1 MYKNVSGTIST
12 KKLTAELTQSLME
25 KHIRDIGT
33 SITNETGR
41 RGNSR
46 TKVRTYPVFKL
57 EYTESTVRLYCPGT
71 YNLRIETR
79 YENLEVENRMCPF
92 CDRTE
97 DEKHVVLKCNA
108 CNDIIQC
115 CENEIINF

>member
-25 KHIRDIGT
+25 KHIRDIGI

-57 EYTESTVRLYCPGT
+57 EYTKGEYC
-71 YNLRIETR
+71 
-79 YENLEVENRMCPF
+79 
-92 CDRTE
+92 
-97 DEKHVVLKCNA
+97 K
-108 CNDIIQC
+108 IILSR
-115 CENEIINF
+115 NI